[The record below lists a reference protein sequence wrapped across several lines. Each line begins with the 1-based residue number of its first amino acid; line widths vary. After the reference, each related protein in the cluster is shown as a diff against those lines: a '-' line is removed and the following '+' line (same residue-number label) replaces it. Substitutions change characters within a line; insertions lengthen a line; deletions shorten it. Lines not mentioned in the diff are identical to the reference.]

1 MLEHKRGM
9 ALNDGTAHTVS
20 LHFLCLRSMTKNA
33 WKRNLH
39 AHSLYKQWI
48 FFWSAIK
55 SRIDKQWPIPF
66 NFMVSFFFI
75 CSMFCVSCFFL
86 CIPFPIFPLLCVART
101 ESRRTHRRW
110 NRFIIFCSSF
120 VEFPLFCSFII
131 SLLPN
136 VWVWI
141 CTLCVLTMSK
151 AIVEAAISNIYV
163 KFSEQFFSPYGECV
177 KSRSKRKVKHKE
189 KNEKT

>member
-75 CSMFCVSCFFL
+75 CPMFCVPCFFCVFLFQFFLSCVWLAQSLDGHTVETVSYFFVPRSSNSHFSVLLSSL
-86 CIPFPIFPLLCVART
+86 CCPMYEFEYVLYACWPCPRQSLKRLFQIFTSSLVSNFFPL
-101 ESRRTHRRW
+101 RW
-110 NRFIIFCSSF
+110 MC
-120 VEFPLFCSFII
+120 EEPLETQS
-131 SLLPN
+131 
-136 VWVWI
+136 
-141 CTLCVLTMSK
+141 
-151 AIVEAAISNIYV
+151 
-163 KFSEQFFSPYGECV
+163 
-177 KSRSKRKVKHKE
+177 
-189 KNEKT
+189 